1 MTSRYPA
8 APYDPEDEEESAPPR
23 ASARSRGVALV
34 LASFGGLFGLHRF
47 YTGRTESGIWQAV
60 TLGGLTFWWLY
71 DMVLLIAGEFR
82 DSDGLPLREWGVA
95 EATVGRASGGPDSH
109 QLAQLTEQM
118 EQMQQQLG
126 ELAERM
132 DFTERMLTQQ
142 RDRERLPKP

>member
-1 MTSRYPA
+1 MTGRYP
-8 APYDPEDEEESAPPR
+8 APYDPAEEEESAPPR
-23 ASARSRGVALV
+23 SSARSRAVALV
-34 LASFGGLFGLHRF
+34 LATVGGLFGLHRF

-95 EATVGRASGGPDSH
+95 EATAGRARGGAESP
-109 QLAQLTEQM
+109 QLAQLMEQLD
-118 EQMQQQLG
+118 QMQQQLG

-132 DFTERMLTQQ
+132 DFTERLLTQQ
-142 RDRERLPKP
+142 RDRERLGKGS

>member
-1 MTSRYPA
+1 MTSGYP
-8 APYDPEDEEESAPPR
+8 APYDPEDVEESGPPP
-23 ASARSRGVALV
+23 ASARSRGVALI
-34 LASFGGLFGLHRF
+34 LASVGGMFGLHRF

-60 TLGGLTFWWLY
+60 TLGGLSFWWLY

-82 DSDGLPLREWGVA
+82 DSEGLPLREWGVA
-95 EATVGRASGGPDSH
+95 EATTGRARMGPDSP
-109 QLAQLTEQM
+109 QLAQLTEQL

-142 RDRERLPKP
+142 RERDRLPK